1 MDPKKAALSVFLL
14 ALLLLAA
21 AAEGARANH
30 ADCGKVL
37 QSTEK
42 TLEARFLKVHC
53 HARERQHAEVHGALA
68 EIKDKLIFIEDYLLY
83 YEAEAALG
91 LGQKERAEV
100 LFLKILKHHPDS
112 AIGHDARERLAEI
125 HLENDRHAEAE
136 KTYSHLAERT
146 DSRWKKAVY
155 LKNLG
160 EIKERQGDFPAASEI
175 FERIWAEH
183 PEVSFSDYAFEL
195 HKKNGKVFAPSPQQ
209 FEKRGDVMFEA
220 GNWEGALEAFS
231 AAPRTNAVRTKTG
244 ICLYRLSRFPE
255 ALKVFSGIDSPKAFY
270 WRGVTLM
277 SMEKEEEAI
286 GVFERLHRLNPKS
299 SWTSKSLLKAARL
312 RHLRKE
318 PEEAHRL
325 YRLVI
330 EKYPGRE
337 EARESAW
344 NIGWM
349 HYSKKEYAKAAE
361 AFSDRAWARGRDR
374 ERFLYWYA
382 RASERA
388 GDKPGA
394 LFALGELAKSPK
406 ITYYSALAKMRLGEN
421 LLHTPPPAAAWS
433 GNPFGKNPALEKFL
447 FFVKAGVYD
456 LALREAELLRP
467 HAKTRVQRLYLA
479 SLYLQA
485 RDYKTSITLANG
497 VRSPEALRLSFP
509 KGFEERVKAFSRKYT
524 LDEFLVYSVIRE
536 ESHFDKEAVSV
547 SDARGLMQLLP
558 STALETAPKAGLS
571 NFQASQLFSPDINL
585 ELGCYYL
592 SWLLEIFEGN
602 FAISLA
608 GYNGGP
614 TSAKTWYEKNGA
626 LDIDEFIEE
635 IPFEQSRN
643 YVKKIIRSYAAY
655 EAVYGREKDRFSR
668 QSFEKFLKIMSP

>member
-1 MDPKKAALSVFLL
+1 MEPKKAALSVFLF
-14 ALLLLAA
+14 ALFLLAA
-21 AAEGARANH
+21 AAERARANH
-30 ADCGKVL
+30 ADCEEAL
-37 QSTEK
+37 ASAEK
-42 TLEARFLKVHC
+42 TLEARFLKLHC
-53 HARERQHAEVHGALA
+53 HALEKQHAEVHGALA
-68 EIKDKLIFIEDYLLY
+68 EIKDKLIFIEDYILY

-91 LGQKERAEV
+91 LGQKERAEE

-112 AIGHDARERLAEI
+112 AIGHDAHERLAEI
-125 HLENDRHAEAE
+125 HLESKRHADAE
-136 KTYSHLAERT
+136 KTYSHLAQRT
-146 DSRWKKAVY
+146 DSKWKKAVY

-160 EIKERQGDFPAASEI
+160 EIKEKQRDFPTASEV

-183 PEVSFSDYAFEL
+183 PEVSFSDYVFEL
-195 HKKNGKVFAPSPQQ
+195 HKKNGKVFVPSPLQL
-209 FEKRGDVMFEA
+209 EKRGDVMFET

-231 AAPRTNAVRTKTG
+231 GAPGTSAVKIKTG

-255 ALKVFSGIDSPKAFY
+255 ALKVFSGVDSPKAFY

-286 GVFERLHRLNPKS
+286 GVFELLHKLNPKS
-299 SWTSKSLLKAARL
+299 SWAAESLLKAARL
-312 RHLRKE
+312 RHLREE
-318 PEEAHRL
+318 PQEAERL

-330 EKYPGRE
+330 EKYPKRE

-344 NIGWM
+344 NLGWM
-349 HYSKKEYAKAAE
+349 HYRKKEYAKAAE
-361 AFSDRAWARGRDR
+361 AFSDRAWAVGKDR

-382 RASERA
+382 RATERA

-394 LFALGELAKSPK
+394 LFALGELAESRK
-406 ITYYSALAKMRLGEN
+406 ITYYSALAKMRLREN
-421 LLHTPPPAAAWS
+421 LLPSPPPAKAWS

-447 FFVKAGVYD
+447 FFANAGIYD
-456 LALREAELLRP
+456 LALREAEILRP
-467 HAKTRVQRLYLA
+467 QAKTVTQRLYLA

-485 RDYKTSITLANG
+485 QDYKTSISLANG
-497 VRSPEALRLSFP
+497 VSSPEALRLSFP
-509 KGFEERVKAFSRKYT
+509 KGFEERVRFFSRKYA

-536 ESHFDKEAVSV
+536 ESHFDREAVSV

-585 ELGCYYL
+585 DLGCYYL

-602 FAISLA
+602 FAVSLA

-626 LDIDEFIEE
+626 LDVDEFIEE

-643 YVKKIIRSYAAY
+643 YAKKIIRSYAAY
-655 EAVYGREKDRFSR
+655 EAVYGGEKDQFSR